1 MVGHYEMHN
10 YKPSKHFLKNAIKM
24 KILQYLHQFIIF
36 YLKKKFDDISTRHR
50 FTKDTVVVTDVE
62 RRRGAFVNEVNAI
75 LSRKSKKKNH
85 LLPPVIL
92 QLMRLRFP
100 TDLDKDKPLK
110 SATDVSLD
118 DFVQW
123 TKHVK

>member
-1 MVGHYEMHN
+1 MPASIYN
-10 YKPSKHFLKNAIKM
+10 
-24 KILQYLHQFIIF
+24 ILFE
-36 YLKKKFDDISTRHR
+36 KKFDDLSTRHR
-50 FTKDTVVVTDVE
+50 LTTDTVIVTDVE
-62 RRRGAFVNEVNAI
+62 RRAAFLNEINII
-75 LSRKSKKKNH
+75 LSKKSKKKSH

-100 TDLDKDKPLK
+100 NDLDKNKLLK
-110 SATDVSLD
+110 GAIDVSIH